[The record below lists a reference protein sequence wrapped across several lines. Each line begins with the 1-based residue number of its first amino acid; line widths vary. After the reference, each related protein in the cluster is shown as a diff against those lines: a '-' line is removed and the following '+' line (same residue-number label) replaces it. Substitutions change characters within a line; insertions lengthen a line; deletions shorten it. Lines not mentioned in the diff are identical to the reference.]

1 MIEPIELFTGVVPFF
16 HVAEQLSF
24 RRAAERLGV
33 STAAVS
39 KAVARLEERLGVKLL
54 SRTSRAVALTPE
66 GKLFLTRCREAVASV
81 HAGHAQLTRAR
92 AQPRG
97 DVHVSTSFILGPI
110 LVAALPELA
119 VHYPDLIVHLALT
132 DRVSGLLT
140 EDVDVALRV
149 GARTSS
155 SLVSRVLY
163 RPRWATVASPDFLR
177 RHGAPVRPADLT
189 RYNCLRFVDPR
200 GHPVPWWFAEARDEA
215 PTPREVTGNLLVDQ
229 GELLLTAAIAGTGI
243 AQLLDFMV
251 TDLVHDGRLVE
262 LLVEFSSA
270 GPPIHAV
277 TAPERSRSAN
287 VRAIIELATATFGRL
302 EASPRTKQGRSV
314 VGTVTR

>member
-1 MIEPIELFTGVVPFF
+1 MIEPIELFAGVVPFF

-66 GKLFLTRCREAVASV
+66 GKLFLGRCREAVASV

-119 VHYPDLIVHLALT
+119 VRYPDLIVHLELT

-149 GARTSS
+149 GVRTSS

-177 RHGAPVRPADLT
+177 RCGAPARPAELP
-189 RYNCLRFVDPR
+189 RYNCLRFVVPR
-200 GHPVPWWFAEARDEA
+200 CHPVPWWFAEARDQA
-215 PTPREVTGNLLVDQ
+215 PTPHEVTGNLLVDQ
-229 GELLLTAAIAGTGI
+229 GELLLTAAIAGSGI
-243 AQLLDFMV
+243 AQLLDA
-251 TDLVHDGRLVE
+251 TWLGPERCPQRSRQAPRL
-262 LLVEFSSA
+262 LSSA
-270 GPPIHAV
+270 
-277 TAPERSRSAN
+277 ER
-287 VRAIIELATATFGRL
+287 T
-302 EASPRTKQGRSV
+302 
-314 VGTVTR
+314 